1 MLKKGLS
8 HLSNDSNAALVS
20 DLYAVMGDIFFSR
33 HLEKEAFLAYD
44 SCLQWKEDNYSCLN
58 NYAYYL
64 SEKGLLLDKAEQM
77 SFRAI
82 QSEPDNPTYLDTYAW
97 ILFKRKKYKEAQ
109 AYIDMALEKDSLSN
123 SVIIEHAG
131 DIYIMNG
138 DTNKAVDFWEKSLK
152 LSEDRKQCLIKKI
165 KLRRYVED

>member
-1 MLKKGLS
+1 M
-8 HLSNDSNAALVS
+8 D
-20 DLYAVMGDIFFSR
+20 
-33 HLEKEAFLAYD
+33 
-44 SCLQWKEDNYSCLN
+44 
-58 NYAYYL
+58 
-64 SEKGLLLDKAEQM
+64 
-77 SFRAI
+77 
-82 QSEPDNPTYLDTYAW
+82 P
-97 ILFKRKKYKEAQ
+97 FKRKKYKEAQ